1 MRKSLCVMC
10 AALGVALCLAGCG
23 KKTEKVPEGFS
34 FALTWNAY
42 GVSSYDSATG
52 KLVKTTDATHPEDYV
67 TEYHLTEQELAQ
79 IWQLICGL
87 KPETYPVA
95 YDPAPDW
102 HSEPP
107 ETLILTVR
115 RSEGEK
121 TIAARNV
128 AFAPGGI
135 DEKGKNSW
143 IPAGPSKTFSPEPT
157 PGRPCRSMSIS
168 MSEGDKVVKQC
179 FYF

>member
-67 TEYHLTEQELAQ
+67 TEYHMTEQELAQ

-135 DEKGKNSW
+135 DEKGKKFLDTCRAIEDILTGTDAW
-143 IPAGPSKTFSPEPT
+143 QALPEY
-157 PGRPCRSMSIS
+157 
-168 MSEGDKVVKQC
+168 EH
-179 FYF
+179 FYE